1 MRMAAMRIGFA
12 KLDITPPLGTELG
25 GYAGYRPC
33 SGIHDMLHCRA
44 VVLEQENTR
53 YALVQLELMCVDEAL
68 SARIA
73 EAICKLGITQ
83 ERLLVCAIHSHAAPQ
98 GSVPGEGPLD
108 QVNNSCIVHREAF
121 TDYML
126 SVVSA
131 AAAACK
137 EAVRNLEA
145 FQVRAARG
153 VRPQVGSERHTGAQP
168 GGDLTVLQCRT
179 ESGKSLILYN
189 FPCHPTVLSGEN
201 LLVSAD
207 CAGGVEEMLDADMAV
222 FLNGA
227 AGDISTRFTRKESS
241 FAECARMRD
250 VTVEAV
256 RALLADLPY
265 RMPEPLTGIH
275 TRITLAAKP
284 VLPEETAQ
292 KQLEETTQRWQQAI
306 ADGADGATVR
316 ILKSYVEG
324 AGVNLEFARTLRGIT
339 QLHLPVT
346 VFRFCGLDFVT
357 VPGELFSTLQPE
369 NLSVIAYTNGY
380 YRYVCDENAYEAGY
394 YEALAA
400 IVARGEGEKLMAE
413 IHRLLCRLKETQ
425 EEYHGTL

>member
-1 MRMAAMRIGFA
+1 MANMRIGFS
-12 KLDITPPLGTELG
+12 KMDITPPVGTELG

-33 SGIHDMLHCRA
+33 SGVHDMLHCRA
-44 VVLEQENTR
+44 VVLEQDSVR

-68 SARIA
+68 FERIA
-73 EAICKLGITQ
+73 QAVEPLGIAK
-83 ERLLVCAIHSHAAPQ
+83 ECLIVCAIHSHAAPQ

-108 QVNNSCIVHREAF
+108 LVNNSCIVNREAF

-137 EAVRNLEA
+137 DAAENLEA

-153 VRPQVGSERHTGAQP
+153 DRPQVGSERHTGAQP
-168 GGDLTVLQCRT
+168 GGDLTVIQCRT
-179 ESGKSLILYN
+179 ESGRSLILYN
-189 FPCHPTVLSGEN
+189 FPCHPTVLSADN

-207 CAGGVEEMLDADMAV
+207 CAGGVEEKLDADMAV

-227 AGDISTRFTRKESS
+227 AGDISTRFTRRESS

-256 RALLADLPY
+256 KGLLAGLPY
-265 RMPEPLTGIH
+265 TAPEPLTGTY
-275 TRITLAAKP
+275 TRITLQAKQVLTEEAAR
-284 VLPEETAQ
+284 
-292 KQLEETTQRWQQAI
+292 KQLEETTSRWQQAVS
-306 ADGADGATVR
+306 DGADAGTVR

-324 AGVNLEFARTLRGIT
+324 AGVNLEFAHTLSGIR

-346 VFRFCGLDFVT
+346 AFRFCGMKFVT
-357 VPGELFSTLQPE
+357 IPGELFSTLQPE
-369 NLSVIAYTNGY
+369 GVSVIGYANGY

-400 IVARGEGEKLMAE
+400 IIARGEGEKLVDE
-413 IHRLLCRLKETQ
+413 ILRILQMPDADAADT
-425 EEYHGTL
+425 